1 MLIFLV
7 SIVIVCLSFQIIFA
21 PSCSN
26 ISQEIFISLIFGKFS
41 IVQTPS
47 IKRVAGNIAT
57 AAFFAPPIETS
68 PFNEVGPVTTNF
80 SNKITPN
87 NIFFFIIQF

>member
-1 MLIFLV
+1 MHLH
-7 SIVIVCLSFQIIFA
+7 CLH
-21 PSCSN
+21 
-26 ISQEIFISLIFGKFS
+26 FISLIFGKFS

-87 NIFFFIIQF
+87 IYSFLLYNFKIECYLIHSITNKI